1 MGVSDLTVY
10 CLILSLLHSVAF
22 SQGRNGCPS
31 SMMAFV
37 LKAPSYGLLS
47 QWVRLLRPVD
57 RSLHLPTLTSILSR
71 ASSGYSVLESLV
83 LPPLSLLG

>member
-10 CLILSLLHSVAF
+10 CLTLSLPHSIAF

-31 SMMAFV
+31 SMMVFV

-57 RSLHLPTLTSILSR
+57 SSLRLPTLILSR
-71 ASSGYSVLESLV
+71 ASSRYSVLESLV
-83 LPPLSLLG
+83 LPPLSLLV

>member
-10 CLILSLLHSVAF
+10 CLTLSLPHSVAS
-22 SQGRNGCPS
+22 SQGRNGCLS
-31 SMMAFV
+31 SILGFV
-37 LKAPSYGLLS
+37 LKAPSSGLLS

-57 RSLHLPTLTSILSR
+57 SSLCLPTLTLILSR

-83 LPPLSLLG
+83 LPPLSLLV

>member
-31 SMMAFV
+31 SVMVFV
-37 LKAPSYGLLS
+37 LKAPSLL
-47 QWVRLLRPVD
+47 WAPLPVGEAAE
-57 RSLHLPTLTSILSR
+57 
-71 ASSGYSVLESLV
+71 ASGQ
-83 LPPLSLLG
+83 